1 MSTEPTPTEAALTTD
16 RATLPP
22 PRPSALV
29 GMADMTASA
38 LDELTERRFDEIE
51 MLGEE
56 DAAGYHPPGRS
67 EVSAGMRYL
76 HCSRTIHQLVTDRNR
91 VVGMYLAVAS
101 LLWTASTAL
110 LNVKPEVTLRIPI
123 QSIQMWC
130 LPVTWGTLTILALFA
145 GLLLIRTRVGM
156 IYEVA
161 KMNLLL
167 GLPVGRVKRV
177 NFFSLFFIMHLLIS
191 LSGGGSA
198 ILFALYLLQDRGRG
212 TMAIWILAILAGVA
226 VSAFLVITYIVTVL
240 WTTTERK
247 LNRAG

>member
-1 MSTEPTPTEAALTTD
+1 MSTEAAKSEAPSADGQAMT
-16 RATLPP
+16 P
-22 PRPSALV
+22 PRPSA
-29 GMADMTASA
+29 MAGLGEITAAA
-38 LDELTERRFDEIE
+38 LDELTERRLDEIE

-56 DAAGYHPPGRS
+56 DAAGYRPPGRS

-110 LNVKPEVTLRIPI
+110 LNVKQDVNLKIPI
-123 QSIQMWC
+123 QTLQMWS

-145 GLLLIRTRVGM
+145 GILLIRTRVGM

-167 GLPVGRVKRV
+167 GLPLGRVKRV

-198 ILFALYLLQDRGRG
+198 TLFTLYILHDPAREPLTTLLPATLTG
-212 TMAIWILAILAGVA
+212 LAVA
-226 VSAFLVITYIVTVL
+226 AFLVVTYIVTVL
-240 WTTTERK
+240 WTTAEKK
-247 LNRAG
+247 LQSQ